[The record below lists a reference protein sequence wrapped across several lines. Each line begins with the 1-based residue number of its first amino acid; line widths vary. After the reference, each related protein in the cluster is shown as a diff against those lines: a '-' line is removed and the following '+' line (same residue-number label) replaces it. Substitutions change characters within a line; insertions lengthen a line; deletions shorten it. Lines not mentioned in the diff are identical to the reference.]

1 MAQRANH
8 GGILHIRSSLY
19 KDFLSFLVVLPFCIF
34 NNLKVAHFLIHS
46 FISIMRA
53 TLIALLGIATQAFAS
68 NFVSTCSASQLIKGV
83 PFPTMIDVTLQDLE
97 FGLETGLFTSAELVQ
112 TYLDRIMEV
121 NSTLHMVTEVNPD
134 ALSIAAEL
142 DAMRANGTI
151 LGPLHGVVGSEVI
164 P

>member
-1 MAQRANH
+1 
-8 GGILHIRSSLY
+8 
-19 KDFLSFLVVLPFCIF
+19 
-34 NNLKVAHFLIHS
+34 
-46 FISIMRA
+46 MRA